1 MALDMNRRQFLKGAA
16 LTGAAEKYAML
27 GKLSNGI
34 RSVGAFFVPLPEG
47 RRAVCVRI

>member
-1 MALDMNRRQFLKGAA
+1 MAQFWEKGNFYFVQWKR
-16 LTGAAEKYAML
+16 AEKYAML